1 MLLVVLLPLVHFD
14 DPKNDLQQTVG
25 LVELSPEELS
35 RLQGVIPQ
43 QAPLPSSA
51 TQQSQLPPMPSF
63 PALQSD
69 VLPPLPPPP
78 SFLPPPPP
86 SNAPIY
92 QYPPSNFPPQ
102 PQIPVQVPLPP
113 PPSNQSVISPS
124 EPNQNLRVRDLSPL
138 PPNAIPPNQNLP
150 STTGIKPGE
159 PFSPTANQ
167 PNSIPQQNTNQT
179 QNQIAINNRANQ
191 QTPRLAPSTLPER
204 TKQELIAR
212 RNAISQERLATKRT
226 VTPDSERSQ
235 RLAALQQRL
244 RQQGDRTNI
253 NPAIPPN
260 SDRSQRLAALQ
271 QRLRQ
276 QGDRTNINPAIPPN
290 SDRSQ
295 RLAALQQRLRQ
306 QGDRTASS
314 PATVTPQSDS
324 NQRLAAALQR
334 QQQNPV
340 SPPSQLSVA
349 ATQTIAQLDAF
360 KEIQQAYPTA
370 VIQPPIRYKIKTCKK
385 QLDGSVAVLTAVVSP
400 EGKIISGPDLL
411 SKQTPVPVQQSAVA
425 FVNKYQFPKT
435 SNQTNQPFRLEFT
448 YDSSCPVTT
457 KQQDNS

>member
-1 MLLVVLLPLVHFD
+1 MSYSSLIQALPEAWRSSNGIAALGSLGVHMLLVVLLPLVHFD

-276 QGDRTNINPAIPPN
+276 QGDRT
-290 SDRSQ
+290 
-295 RLAALQQRLRQ
+295 
-306 QGDRTASS
+306 ASS